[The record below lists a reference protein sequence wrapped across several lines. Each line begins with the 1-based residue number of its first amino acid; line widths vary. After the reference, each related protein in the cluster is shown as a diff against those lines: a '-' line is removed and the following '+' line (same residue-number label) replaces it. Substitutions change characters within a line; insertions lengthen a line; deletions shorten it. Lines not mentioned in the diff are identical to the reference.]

1 MDLAVIIRK
10 IIRGRRREGTDCL
23 SGIRKCDPGTGF
35 TGCKRILGNI
45 KRNNI
50 SIFLKKLDII
60 YLIVIVIFVK
70 FR

>member
-1 MDLAVIIRK
+1 MDLGGSLFRK

-50 SIFLKKLDII
+50 SIFLKKWI
-60 YLIVIVIFVK
+60 
-70 FR
+70 